1 MMAVFFFI
9 TKSLMKSMFLISF
22 LMMLF
27 HQVSGPVISQ
37 ASDTLQGLVGAQREL
52 YMDQFA
58 GQFNSV
64 LTYFVF
70 YDCSITENM

>member
-1 MMAVFFFI
+1 
-9 TKSLMKSMFLISF
+9 MKF
-22 LMMLF
+22 F

-52 YMDQFA
+52 YMDHFA

-70 YDCSITENM
+70 YDCTITENM